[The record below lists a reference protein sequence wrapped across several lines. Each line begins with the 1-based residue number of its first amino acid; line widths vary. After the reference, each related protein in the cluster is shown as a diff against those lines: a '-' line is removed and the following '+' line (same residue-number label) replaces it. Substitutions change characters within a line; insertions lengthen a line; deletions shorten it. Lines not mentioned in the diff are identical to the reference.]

1 MELGNIVHFL
11 EDKTILVTGATGFLA
26 KIFVEKIL
34 RVQPNVKKLYLLLR
48 TTDTKSTEHRL
59 HHEIIGK
66 DLFKVLKKTLGANFD
81 SFVSEKLSV
90 VAGDISQENLDLK
103 DSILRD
109 EIYSQTDVIVN
120 IAATTKFDERYDVAM
135 GINTLGV
142 QNILSFAHQCNK
154 LKMLVHISTA
164 YVCGEKE
171 GVILEDPQHMGVS
184 LNGVPGLDIEMEMKL
199 VQQQLNQLQQKGATQ
214 HEIKLAMKD
223 LGIKRATLYG
233 WPNTYVFTKAMGEML
248 LETSKRNMPIIII
261 RPTIITSTY
270 REPFSGW
277 IEGVRT
283 IDSVAVA
290 YGKGTLT
297 CFPGDI
303 HGVSDVIPGDM
314 VVNAMLAAM
323 VAHANQPS
331 DNITIYHVGS
341 SVSNPMRYHNLCNYM
356 FRYFTAKPWINRNGK
371 PVKVRKLIMLNNMAT
386 FRTYMFIR
394 YLLPLQVLNLVNK
407 AFYKNSQEVYTD
419 YFRKIHAVIRMADL
433 YKSYVF
439 FNGIFDNMNTVKLLA
454 AARQGMDSEE
464 MNLFNFDPK
473 VIDWDDYFIN
483 IHFPG
488 VVKYAFKS

>member
-1 MELGNIVHFL
+1 MELGSIVQFL
-11 EDKTILVTGATGFLA
+11 EDKSILLTGATGFLA

-199 VQQQLNQLQQKGATQ
+199 VQQQLNHLQQKGATQ

-223 LGIKRATLYG
+223 LGIK
-233 WPNTYVFTKAMGEML
+233 
-248 LETSKRNMPIIII
+248 
-261 RPTIITSTY
+261 
-270 REPFSGW
+270 
-277 IEGVRT
+277 RT